1 MFNPLSIEWWRSL
14 FTKHGNKFAIFLVL
28 VFALPLVFSY
38 GSGCGSGGS
47 GQGQAAATAN
57 AVVARING
65 EEITRVQFDNAVQ
78 RGGAQPGE
86 QYAAA
91 QGRAFDSLTSMVV
104 VKQAAKK
111 ADARPTD
118 AEVDR
123 KIAEMKEQIVGK
135 EGKEADWDTY
145 LYKQINKTPSELRE
159 LVAESMVGEAL
170 QTKYLAAETV
180 TDADAKKQYDQ
191 VKMQLVL
198 LATELPMGSA
208 LPQGAQVYSD
218 DAARKKADALY
229 AKAKTGDIAAIARTE
244 SADVS
249 RTKGG
254 DTDWRNEFRDSP
266 IGGSLGFG
274 EAFDEAVRKAAK
286 GEFTPVVVSTG
297 SPKGYLFA
305 KITDRRPDLPKTFD
319 SKKEIEQLKQ
329 QRVQKKLTKLIQDGV
344 KAAKVEVLDPDKKAY
359 YEFAKFQKMEQHK
372 QMGNSPF
379 AAMMGLP
386 EGPPPSQADIDK
398 QKALAYKEL
407 EESLKRNP
415 EDPTLNLLVASNVEK
430 DLANVTKNRDR
441 LIKLYETALKTTE
454 DQETRFKL
462 AGYYRDKGD
471 KVNAAKNFE
480 QIFRMTNAS
489 PGYDANSMQTELTI
503 RQRLGAAFKSV
514 DKTDLVEKNDAEI
527 QKLMPRIIE
536 AQVQQKAEQQKQALE
551 QQKAGAGAGQ
561 PPINITPVSPGQA
574 VPQPKDSGSDAKKP
588 EDKPAT
594 GTTKDATKTP

>member
-1 MFNPLSIEWWRSL
+1 MFNPLSIEWWRGL
-14 FTKHGNKFAIFLVL
+14 FTKHGNKFAILLVL

-38 GSGCGSGGS
+38 GSGCGSGTT
-47 GQGQAAATAN
+47 GQGRSAATAN
-57 AVVARING
+57 TVVARING
-65 EEITRVQFDNAVQ
+65 EDISRLQFENAVQ

-86 QYAAA
+86 QYATA
-91 QGRAFDSLTSMVV
+91 QGRAFDSLTNAIII
-104 VKQAAKK
+104 KQAAKK
-111 ADARPTD
+111 ENARPSD
-118 AEVDR
+118 ADVDR
-123 KIAEMKEQIVGK
+123 KIAEIKAQIIGKDGK
-135 EGKEADWDTY
+135 ESDWDTY

-170 QTKYLAAETV
+170 QAKYIAAENV
-180 TDADAKKQYDQ
+180 TEADAKKQYDQ

-198 LATELPMGSA
+198 LATELPMGGA
-208 LPQGAQVYSD
+208 LPPGAQVYSD
-218 DAARKKADALY
+218 DAAKKKADAFY

-274 EAFDEAVRKAAK
+274 EAFDEAVRKTAK
-286 GEFTPVVVSTG
+286 GEFTPVVASTG

-305 KITDRRPDLPKTFD
+305 KITDRRSDLPKTFD
-319 SKKEIEQLKQ
+319 AKKEIEQLKK
-329 QRVQKKLTKLIQDGV
+329 QRAEKKLTKLIQDGV
-344 KAAKVEVLDPDKKAY
+344 KVAKIEVLDADKKAY

-386 EGPPPSQADIDK
+386 EGPPPSQADVDK
-398 QKALAYKEL
+398 QKATAYKEL
-407 EESLKRNP
+407 EASLKRNP
-415 EDPTLNLLVASNVEK
+415 EDPTLSLLVANNVEK
-430 DLANVTKNRDR
+430 DLANVAKNRDR
-441 LIKLYETALKTTE
+441 LIKLYETALKNME

-489 PGYDANSMQTELTI
+489 PGYDAASMRAELTT
-503 RQRLGAAFKSV
+503 RQRLAAAFKSL
-514 DKTDLVEKNDAEI
+514 DKTDLVEKNNAEI
-527 QKLMPRIIE
+527 QKLTPRIADSE
-536 AQVQQKAEQQKQALE
+536 AKQRLEQMKQAIE
-551 QQKAGAGAGQ
+551 QKTGAGAGQ
-561 PPINITPVSPGQA
+561 SPITITPTSPGQA
-574 VPQPKDSGSDAKKP
+574 IPSPKTSGEEPKNPQ
-588 EDKPAT
+588 DKPTPGA
-594 GTTKDATKTP
+594 TKDAAKTP

>member
-28 VFALPLVFSY
+28 AFALPLVFSY
-38 GSGCGSGGS
+38 GSGCGGGNT
-47 GQGQAAATAN
+47 GQGRSAGTAN

-65 EEITRVQFDNAVQ
+65 EDITRAQFESAVE

-86 QYAAA
+86 QYASA
-91 QGRAFDSLTSMVV
+91 QGKAIDSLTNAII

-111 ADARPTD
+111 ENARPSD
-118 AEVDR
+118 ADVDR
-123 KIAEMKEQIVGK
+123 KIAEIKGQVIGK
-135 EGKEADWDTY
+135 DGKEADWDTY

-159 LVAESMVGEAL
+159 LVAESLVGQAL
-170 QTKYLAAETV
+170 QAKYIAAENV
-180 TDADAKKQYDQ
+180 TEADAKKLYDQ

-198 LATELPMGSA
+198 LATELPMGGA
-208 LPQGAQVYSD
+208 LPQGAQIYP
-218 DAARKKADALY
+218 DAAAKKKADELY

-254 DTDWRNEFRDSP
+254 DTDWRNEFRDSM

-274 EAFDEAVRKAAK
+274 EAFDEAVRKTAK
-286 GEFTPVVVSTG
+286 GAFTPVIASTG
-297 SPKGYLFA
+297 SPKGYVFA
-305 KITDRRPDLPKTFD
+305 KITDRRSDLPKTFD
-319 SKKEIEQLKQ
+319 AKKEIEQLKQ
-329 QRVQKKLTKLIQDGV
+329 QRAQKKLTKLIQDGV
-344 KAAKVEVLDPDKKAY
+344 KAAKVEVLDVDKKAY

-379 AAMMGLP
+379 AAYMGLP
-386 EGPPPSQADIDK
+386 EGPPPSQGDIDK

-415 EDPTLNLLVASNVEK
+415 EDPTLNLLVANNLEK
-430 DLANVTKNRDR
+430 DLPNVAKNRDR
-441 LIKLYETALKTTE
+441 LIKLYETALKTME
-454 DQETRFKL
+454 EQETRFRL

-489 PGYDANSMQTELTI
+489 PGYDAASMRTELTT
-503 RQRLGAAFKSV
+503 RQRLGAAFKSL
-514 DKTDLVEKNDAEI
+514 DKTELAAKNDAEV
-527 QKLMPRIIE
+527 QKLMPRIAAAE
-536 AQVQQKAEQQKQALE
+536 AQQRAEQMKQAVEQQKT
-551 QQKAGAGAGQ
+551 GAGAGQ
-561 PPINITPVSPGQA
+561 SPITITPTPPGQA
-574 VPQPKDSGSDAKKP
+574 IPQPKTSEGDAKKP
-588 EDKPAT
+588 EDKPAS
-594 GTTKDATKTP
+594 GAARDATKTP